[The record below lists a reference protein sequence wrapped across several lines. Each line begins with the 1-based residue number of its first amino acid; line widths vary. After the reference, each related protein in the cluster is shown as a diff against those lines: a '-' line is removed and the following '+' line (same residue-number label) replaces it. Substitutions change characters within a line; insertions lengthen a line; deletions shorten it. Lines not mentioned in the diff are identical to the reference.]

1 MLYIATM
8 LVACHDEEEGPVK
21 PQPREQV
28 GRTVL
33 VYIVGDNGNSELS
46 SLFKINFNDMKEGMQ
61 EVDYSKCNL
70 VVYSEMVD
78 DVPHLISL
86 KNRNGKV
93 VADTLFTYAEQNPL
107 DKNVM
112 STIISQTINYFP
124 ADSYGLVFLSHSS
137 SWAPATTNANSRSVG
152 YYRNT
157 QMNIPDFRDVLMTS
171 FPQPLKFILFDSCS
185 MQSVEVAYELRNC
198 AEFFVGSP
206 TEIPGPG
213 APYNAVVPEM
223 FTETDVAKNIAS
235 AYFNYYNK
243 LYTGDAPS
251 SNENWTGGVATS
263 AISSAALD
271 ELAQVTRTILPKY
284 IQDRKWVQNQDY
296 INVNNIMLYDFI
308 DRANYDFDN
317 FIQYLTGGTDNID
330 YQLWRQAFD
339 KAVVYWQTTSKNF
352 SIRARMFSM
361 KNANGLATYIPNGTV
376 SSNMNTFYRT
386 LGWYSAAGWN
396 ETGW

>member
-1 MLYIATM
+1 MLYIATV

-33 VYIVGDNGNSELS
+33 VYIVGDNGNNELS

-86 KNRNGKV
+86 KNKDGKV

-152 YYRNT
+152 YYRRT
-157 QMNIPDFRDVLMTS
+157 QMNIADFRDVLMAS

-223 FTETDVAKNIAS
+223 FTETEVAKNIAS
-235 AYFNYYNK
+235 AYFNYYSK
-243 LYTGDAPS
+243 LYTGDVPR
-251 SNENWTGGVATS
+251 SNENWTGGVSTS
-263 AISSAALD
+263 VISSVALD

-308 DRANYDFDN
+308 DKANYDFDN
-317 FIQYLTGGTDNID
+317 FVQYLTGGTDNND

-339 KAVVYWQTTSKNF
+339 KTVVYWQTTSKNY
-352 SIRARMFSM
+352 SMRASMFSM
-361 KNANGLATYIPNGTV
+361 KNAEGLATYIPNGAV